1 MQGKQHQ
8 GDRRGVGRKDWG
20 GEIEVGQQ
28 CKALPYQA
36 TGDRQ
41 ISRLSKL
48 LAPGAC
54 RGGAKSNPARLTL
67 MLRLLCNIFRVK
79 KNFKLDRYVQEGE

>member
-8 GDRRGVGRKDWG
+8 GDRRGAGRKDWG

-41 ISRLSKL
+41 ISGLSEL
-48 LAPGAC
+48 MAPGTGTC
-54 RGGAKSNPARLTL
+54 GGAKSNPARLTL
-67 MLRLLCNIFRVK
+67 MFRLLGNVSRVK
-79 KNFKLDRYVQEGE
+79 KNLKLDRHVQRR